1 MIDPETMLLWLDRRI
16 ASAENWV
23 ETFGSGR
30 KARPSYEVEQKM
42 FDIQAL
48 SEIKTAYLKAVKRK
62 NEMENRNGEN
72 S

>member
-30 KARPSYEVEQKM
+30 KARPSHEVDQKI

-62 NEMENRNGEN
+62 NEMENRNDD
-72 S
+72 

>member
-30 KARPSYEVEQKM
+30 KARPAHEIEMKM
-42 FDIQAL
+42 FDIQAFN
-48 SEIKTAYLKAVKRK
+48 EIKTAYKRALEK
-62 NEMENRNGEN
+62 RIKLEQLND
-72 S
+72 

>member
-23 ETFGSGR
+23 ETFSSGR
-30 KARPSYEVEQKM
+30 KARPAHEVEMKM

-48 SEIKTAYLKAVKRK
+48 SEIKAAYVKAVERK
-62 NEMENRNGEN
+62 NEMENRNGA
-72 S
+72 